1 MARGLATEGTGAF
14 RQANPYALFVY
25 LDYLALPCGTLYQKS
40 DAASSVCFNLHSDF
54 CVCHITQPPFV
65 FVAVY

>member
-1 MARGLATEGTGAF
+1 MARSLVAEGTGAF
-14 RQANPYALFVY
+14 RQPDPYALFVY
-25 LDYLALPCGTLYQKS
+25 LDYLTLPGSTLYQKS
-40 DAASSVCFNLHSDF
+40 YAVSSVCFNLHPDF